1 MKKLNNVILT
11 ILILIEPFLDT
22 YFLYNCGV
30 EIFGFKISTII
41 RYTLL
46 GALLLLLLIQD
57 RFRNKRMGLIIY
69 FVIFIVYL
77 VLHHVNALNFISLV
91 PGNFDYS
98 LIEELFYISRYFF
111 PLILI
116 YYLNTVPISNNFFKK
131 VIVIFSLIVSISVIF
146 SNIFLLSK
154 SSYYDYNI
162 SYNIFDWFVKDI
174 SYSTA
179 STRGFF
185 YATIVM
191 TNLLLITPYIYN
203 LYYKEGKYLY
213 LTAIVCNMFALFMAG
228 TKACTLGFIIIA
240 IMMCIIYLFF
250 SVIIKEFKIDLGK
263 LFASITIVIMCFVLL
278 PNSPMTQRFFLTN
291 DMFKNNKN
299 DDNQII
305 TKPDHNSGNSFGDS
319 IIVDDPDSNKYELN
333 EYYDLENINKIE
345 DKKKRKIL
353 IKKYIAK
360 NYDNLGITSDLLIN
374 SYSFKY
380 DYEFWTNIILNETAE
395 QKADN
400 RNIQTKIF
408 ERIKEINSSKM
419 DDLFGLTYSRTS
431 KIFNLERDFLYQYYS
446 LGIVGVLLFLGPL
459 VLLLL
464 VCMIKMLRNRKL
476 LNMENTSLCFGVGL
490 LLCVALYSGNML
502 DNLGIIIMLGFV
514 EGYLV
519 SNVFFN
525 KTEIKKVKKTKK

>member
-22 YFLYNCGV
+22 YFLYNCGI

-191 TNLLLITPYIYN
+191 TNLLLITPYIYS

-228 TKACTLGFIIIA
+228 TKACTLGFVIIA
-240 IMMCIIYLFF
+240 IMMGIIYLFF
-250 SVIIKEFKIDLGK
+250 SVIIKEFKVDLGK

-278 PNSPMTQRFFLTN
+278 PNSPMTQRIFLTN
-291 DMFKNNKN
+291 DMFKDNKN

-305 TKPDHNSGNSFGDS
+305 TKPNHNSGNSFDDN
-319 IIVDDPDSNKYELN
+319 IIVDDFDSDKYELN
-333 EYYDLENINKIE
+333 EYYDLESINKIE
-345 DKKKRKIL
+345 DKEKRKIL
-353 IKKYIAK
+353 IKKFIAK
-360 NYDNLGITSDLLIN
+360 NYDNLGITTDLFIN

-380 DYEFWTNIILNETAE
+380 DYEFWTNIILNETAV

-408 ERIKEINSSKM
+408 ERIKEVNSSKM

-446 LGIVGVLLFLGPL
+446 LGIIGVLLFLGPL

-464 VCMIKMLRNRKL
+464 GCMIKMLRNREL
-476 LNMENTSLCFGVGL
+476 LDMENTSLCFGVGL

-519 SNVFFN
+519 NNVFSN

>member
-213 LTAIVCNMFALFMAG
+213 LTTIVCNMFALFMAG
-228 TKACTLGFIIIA
+228 TKACTLGFVIIEI
-240 IMMCIIYLFF
+240 INCIIYKFF
-250 SVIIKEFKIDLGK
+250 SVIIK
-263 LFASITIVIMCFVLL
+263 
-278 PNSPMTQRFFLTN
+278 
-291 DMFKNNKN
+291 
-299 DDNQII
+299 
-305 TKPDHNSGNSFGDS
+305 
-319 IIVDDPDSNKYELN
+319 
-333 EYYDLENINKIE
+333 
-345 DKKKRKIL
+345 
-353 IKKYIAK
+353 
-360 NYDNLGITSDLLIN
+360 
-374 SYSFKY
+374 
-380 DYEFWTNIILNETAE
+380 
-395 QKADN
+395 
-400 RNIQTKIF
+400 
-408 ERIKEINSSKM
+408 
-419 DDLFGLTYSRTS
+419 
-431 KIFNLERDFLYQYYS
+431 
-446 LGIVGVLLFLGPL
+446 
-459 VLLLL
+459 
-464 VCMIKMLRNRKL
+464 
-476 LNMENTSLCFGVGL
+476 
-490 LLCVALYSGNML
+490 
-502 DNLGIIIMLGFV
+502 
-514 EGYLV
+514 
-519 SNVFFN
+519 
-525 KTEIKKVKKTKK
+525 

>member
-1 MKKLNNVILT
+1 M
-11 ILILIEPFLDT
+11 
-22 YFLYNCGV
+22 
-30 EIFGFKISTII
+30 
-41 RYTLL
+41 
-46 GALLLLLLIQD
+46 
-57 RFRNKRMGLIIY
+57 
-69 FVIFIVYL
+69 
-77 VLHHVNALNFISLV
+77 
-91 PGNFDYS
+91 
-98 LIEELFYISRYFF
+98 
-111 PLILI
+111 
-116 YYLNTVPISNNFFKK
+116 
-131 VIVIFSLIVSISVIF
+131 
-146 SNIFLLSK
+146 
-154 SSYYDYNI
+154 
-162 SYNIFDWFVKDI
+162 
-174 SYSTA
+174 
-179 STRGFF
+179 
-185 YATIVM
+185 
-191 TNLLLITPYIYN
+191 
-203 LYYKEGKYLY
+203 
-213 LTAIVCNMFALFMAG
+213 
-228 TKACTLGFIIIA
+228 
-240 IMMCIIYLFF
+240 
-250 SVIIKEFKIDLGK
+250 
-263 LFASITIVIMCFVLL
+263 
-278 PNSPMTQRFFLTN
+278 
-291 DMFKNNKN
+291 
-299 DDNQII
+299 
-305 TKPDHNSGNSFGDS
+305 
-319 IIVDDPDSNKYELN
+319 
-333 EYYDLENINKIE
+333 
-345 DKKKRKIL
+345 
-353 IKKYIAK
+353 
-360 NYDNLGITSDLLIN
+360 LIN